1 MFLALLELL
10 DRARRSPEA
19 ACYTKIHVQSECTSV
34 LTRHPVEGSERFK
47 AEVEAF
53 ELRQF
58 LEASQKALWPVISAR
73 YYGNGRN
80 GEMLISASNIV

>member
-1 MFLALLELL
+1 
-10 DRARRSPEA
+10 
-19 ACYTKIHVQSECTSV
+19 
-34 LTRHPVEGSERFK
+34 
-47 AEVEAF
+47 VEAF

-80 GEMLISASNIV
+80 GEMLMSAPNVV